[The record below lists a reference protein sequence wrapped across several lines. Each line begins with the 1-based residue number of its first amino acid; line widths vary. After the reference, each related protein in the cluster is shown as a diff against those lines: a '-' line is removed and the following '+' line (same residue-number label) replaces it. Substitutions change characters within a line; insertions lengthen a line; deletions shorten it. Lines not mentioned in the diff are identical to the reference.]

1 MDRLDELEILVAV
14 VETGS
19 LARAAQRLGR
29 SAPSVTRGLAAL
41 EDRMGQRLVERT
53 TRRLAPTDAGRD
65 LAEQGRRLVTDYEA
79 ALSSAAEGPLRGLV
93 RITAPVVFGR
103 RHVTPI
109 VSSFLEKHPQVEV
122 ELHLYDRNLDLIEER
137 LHLGVRIGALTD
149 SGLLVRRVGEVRR
162 LVVASP
168 NYLARRGRP
177 ARPDDLVHQDTIL
190 TTGVNT
196 TEEWRF
202 GRGVRSLSV
211 RLAPRLRVNDVEGA
225 LQAVRA
231 DCGIARVLSYQVAD
245 ELADG
250 RMVRLLEEFEPDPL
264 PVQLVAPGGR
274 AMAPKARAFFDHSVA
289 SLTALSYIRGCLGS
303 GKVRRVDCPQ

>member
-1 MDRLDELEILVAV
+1 MIVDRLDELEILVAV

-41 EDRMGQRLVERT
+41 EERIGQRLVERT
-53 TRRLAPTDAGRD
+53 TRRLAPTDAG
-65 LAEQGRRLVTDYEA
+65 LEVAEQGHRLLSDYEV
-79 ALSSAAEGPLRGLV
+79 LSSAAEGPLRGLV

-103 RHVTPI
+103 RHVTPV
-109 VSSFLEKHPQVEV
+109 VSSFLEQHPLIEIDLQ
-122 ELHLYDRNLDLIEER
+122 LHDRNLDLIEDR
-137 LHLGVRIGALTD
+137 LHLGVRIGTLAD

-168 NYLARRGRP
+168 NYLAGRGRP
-177 ARPDDLVHQDTIL
+177 ARPEDLVDHDTIL

-202 GRGVRSLSV
+202 GRGPRSLSV
-211 RLAPRLRVNDVEGA
+211 RLAPRLRVNDVEGT

-231 DCGIARVLSYQVAD
+231 DRGIARVLSYQVAD

-250 RMVRLLEEFEPDPL
+250 RLVRLLEDFEPDPL

-274 AMAPKARAFFDHSVA
+274 AMAPKVRAFFDHAVA
-289 SLTALSYIRGCLGS
+289 CLTTLFYIRVPAGGS
-303 GKVRRVDCPQ
+303 GRTT